1 MKQFTY
7 ALSTV
12 VIVIA
17 SRSSLVGVLDG
28 TNVIVSKETS
38 SSWRFMIVA
47 ERRVV
52 LNSVE
57 SAIPLDEAVMLTV
70 AFEVE
75 EVERNRLN
83 ANASSQAVDQQ
94 NETMYLPLNWKNN
107 WGIILLDIEEGPV
120 VEIVALSA
128 ESCLLSESKP
138 VEHQQHDTIPRLTR
152 RRHRTVD

>member
-1 MKQFTY
+1 MKQSAY

-38 SSWRFMIVA
+38 SSWRLIIVA
-47 ERRVV
+47 EWRVV
-52 LNSVE
+52 LNNVE

-75 EVERNRLN
+75 EVERNKLN
-83 ANASSQAVDQQ
+83 ANTSSQVVDQQ

-120 VEIVALSA
+120 VEIVVLSA
-128 ESCLLSESKP
+128 ESCLLSESEP
-138 VEHQQHDTIPRLTR
+138 VEH
-152 RRHRTVD
+152 